1 MNQHFK
7 WLCCMALVA
16 GSIHSHA
23 QQITNVSIIDSTNNN
38 YTFAIDFFAPFGEGE
53 TCPPLTGYLEQT
65 SATGDTLFIQCLYN
79 VYGIWVQLGC
89 GRTDTLTYV
98 DVPYSISYINI
109 SCNTYANWETI
120 SDTTWNT
127 SDTTIVINQP
137 PTGTDNISI
146 GNNSISVF
154 PNPVSRNGTLYLNSQ
169 YAPKP
174 ESIRLFDITG
184 KLIRVLPFSTS
195 MKINGLA
202 KGSYILEIRTK
213 QEGSI
218 RKKITVI

>member
-89 GRTDTLTYV
+89 GRTDTITYA

-120 SDTTWNT
+120 SDTTWST

-137 PTGTDNISI
+137 PTGI
-146 GNNSISVF
+146 GNIATGNA
-154 PNPVSRNGTLYLNSQ
+154 RQLCEGGT
-169 YAPKP
+169 
-174 ESIRLFDITG
+174 
-184 KLIRVLPFSTS
+184 FSTNS
-195 MKINGLA
+195 RPDNYLQIYQKLSSGELFCHSCKTA
-202 KGSYILEIRTK
+202 GYR
-213 QEGSI
+213 
-218 RKKITVI
+218 